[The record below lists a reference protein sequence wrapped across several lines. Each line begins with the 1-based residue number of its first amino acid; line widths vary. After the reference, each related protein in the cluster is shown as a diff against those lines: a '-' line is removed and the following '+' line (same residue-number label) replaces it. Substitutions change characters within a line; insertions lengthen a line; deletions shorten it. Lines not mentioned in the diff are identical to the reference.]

1 MARFE
6 FRLPDIGEGVTE
18 AELVEWHVA
27 PGDRV
32 EEGQLLV
39 SASTQKATV
48 ELEAPVPG
56 VVRERHGEL
65 GGTIQVGSLLV
76 VIETDA
82 SASAPAPAQTTAPPN
97 VAPSQPAMA
106 PPGPPETPRHAHG
119 KALASPAVRQR
130 ARDLGID
137 LAGVAKPGET
147 VTHAD
152 LDRLLLAQ
160 AGAPEPATVPLP
172 PGGEEVPLGSVRRQ
186 IARRMQRAKDRIP
199 HFTYVDEVDV
209 TALEALR
216 ARLNGQAGNP
226 PLGLL
231 PFLISATCRAL
242 PAFPDLNARFDD
254 ARDILVRYPAIH
266 LGIAVQTDKGL
277 IVPVLHE
284 PERMTLRE
292 IADAVPLLARKA
304 REGALSVEET
314 AGSTFTISSLGKL
327 GGIAATPIVNW
338 PEVAILAP
346 GRMVERPVSRDGA
359 VKIGTTL
366 NLSISCDHRVIDGA
380 VAADFIRSVKHA
392 LERPDRMA

>member
-6 FRLPDIGEGVTE
+6 FNLPDIGEGVTE

-56 VVRERHGEL
+56 LVRERHGEL
-65 GGTIQVGSLLV
+65 GETVKVGSLLV
-76 VIETDA
+76 VIETE
-82 SASAPAPAQTTAPPN
+82 ASAPAPEQTTAQPI
-97 VAPSQPAMA
+97 VAATQPRPASA
-106 PPGPPETPRHAHG
+106 QPPEAAHRHAPG
-119 KALASPAVRQR
+119 RALAAPAVRER
-130 ARDLGID
+130 ARMLGID
-137 LAGVAKPGET
+137 LSTLTTAGGP

-152 LDRLLLAQ
+152 LDRLLLDM
-160 AGAPEPATVPLP
+160 GRAPELPPVPLP
-172 PGGEEVPLGSVRRQ
+172 PGGQEAPLGSVRRQ
-186 IARRMQRAKDRIP
+186 IARRMQRAKERIP

-216 ARLNGQAGNP
+216 AQFNAKAGDA

-242 PAFPDLNARFDD
+242 PAFPDVNARFDD
-254 ARDILVRYPAIH
+254 VRDILVRYPTIH
-266 LGIAVQTDKGL
+266 LGIAVQTDNGL

-284 PERMTLRE
+284 PERMSLRE
-292 IADAVPLLARKA
+292 IADAVALLARKA
-304 REGALSVEET
+304 REGALSAEET

-338 PEVAILAP
+338 PEVAVLAA
-346 GRMVERPVSRDGA
+346 GRMVERPVSRDGR
-359 VKIGTTL
+359 VEIGKML

-380 VAADFIRSVKHA
+380 IAAEFVRSVKCT
-392 LERPDRMA
+392 LEQPASIA